1 MIISSQG
8 LLITHID
15 KNYNLTRWPLS
26 DLMARAL
33 MPPHHD
39 PSKAKLHQRLLDKLW
54 YCKEVLMSIR
64 NAGAG
69 NEAVDVGSSKTEA
82 PLR

>member
-8 LLITHID
+8 LLVTHID

-39 PSKAKLHQRLLDKLW
+39 SSKAKFHQRLLDKLW
-54 YCKEVLMSIR
+54 YCKEVLTSIR
-64 NAGAG
+64 NASTSNERDDGA
-69 NEAVDVGSSKTEA
+69 NKTEA